1 MDGAIFDMD
10 GLLFDTEKIW
20 QRKWHD
26 IADEMGVTLPEEFK
40 NEITGSSGPFMNS
53 VVMKYYHVE
62 DGAEIIKDCYER
74 VHEEAQRHVDMK
86 KGVVEILDYLKENG
100 FLIAVASSSSRKQ
113 ILHNIQSAGIQN
125 YFDAIVSGVELKR
138 GKPAPDIFLKAAEQ
152 IKCRPEDCYVFEDAI
167 NGVTAGHA
175 AGCKTVM
182 IPDMLTPD
190 EETIKK
196 TVMVCNDLIEAR
208 DAIKAGQI

>member
-26 IADEMGVTLPEEFK
+26 VADEMGVTLPDEFK
-40 NEITGSSGPFMNS
+40 NEITGSSGPFMNK
-53 VVMKYYHVE
+53 VVCKYYHVE
-62 DGAEIIKDCYER
+62 DGAEIIKDVYER
-74 VHEEAQRHVDMK
+74 VHTEAQAHVDMK
-86 KGVVEILDYLKENG
+86 KGVVEILDYLKDNG

-125 YFDAIVSGVELKR
+125 YFDAIVSGVELSR

-182 IPDMLTPD
+182 IPDMLEPD

-196 TVMVCNDLIEAR
+196 TVMVCKDLIEAKE
-208 DAIKAGQI
+208 AIREGKI

>member
-1 MDGAIFDMD
+1 MD

-62 DGAEIIKDCYER
+62 DGAEIINDCYER

-208 DAIKAGQI
+208 DAIKSGKI

>member
-1 MDGAIFDMD
+1 MD

-53 VVMKYYHVE
+53 VVKKYYHVE

-208 DAIKAGQI
+208 DAIKAGKI